1 MDDALLLMRKLAG
14 LVPITEEAKLD
25 KKYLVPA
32 ILHKR
37 ADGSSKIYPAKRKI
51 DWHATIRQDNAN
63 IEAPEDL
70 TGEAG
75 FIDMRKRDE
84 FMTREQ
90 ASQRYGVSGDSR
102 DNLGPLDLW
111 LSGMRIGEPDRP
123 TSYGGDAMNSPD
135 DGGDAMNSPDLMT
148 PMARARLGVFEGKKD
163 LMNDLL
169 SRMKRLAGLR

>member
-37 ADGSSKIYPAKRKI
+37 ADGSSQIYPAKRKI

-63 IEAPEDL
+63 IEAPGDL

-102 DNLGPLDLW
+102 DNLGKLDSV
-111 LSGMRIGEPDRP
+111 LSAMGG
-123 TSYGGDAMNSPD
+123 YGGPLRRTTY
-135 DGGDAMNSPDLMT
+135 GGDAMNSPDLMT
-148 PMARARLGVFEGKKD
+148 PMALARRGVFEGKKD